1 MIYNLFNVYK
11 SKYDKTSLEK
21 FIFKLNSRTPLSL
34 FFRQNLCS
42 LRNSSINIYFHMYFF
57 SRINT
62 NWKILKTLVPIV
74 QWDVYKIPF
83 KQSSPSHGKF
93 EFINSVTHASLGNTP
108 LPREKILGAAGG
120 HMCIVI
126 SFSTFVIR
134 YMKLIKK
141 NSLWKLWLV
150 LVCKCS
156 FDNLFSIIQR
166 SR

>member
-11 SKYDKTSLEK
+11 SKYHKTSLEK

-34 FFRQNLCS
+34 FFRQILCS

-74 QWDVYKIPF
+74 KWDVYKIPF
-83 KQSSPSHGKF
+83 KQSSSNGKF
-93 EFINSVTHASLGNTP
+93 EFINSVTHPRNTP
-108 LPREKILGAAGG
+108 LPREKILDAAGG

-134 YMKLIKK
+134 YVKLIKK
-141 NSLWKLWLV
+141 KFISNEN
-150 LVCKCS
+150 C
-156 FDNLFSIIQR
+156 D
-166 SR
+166 